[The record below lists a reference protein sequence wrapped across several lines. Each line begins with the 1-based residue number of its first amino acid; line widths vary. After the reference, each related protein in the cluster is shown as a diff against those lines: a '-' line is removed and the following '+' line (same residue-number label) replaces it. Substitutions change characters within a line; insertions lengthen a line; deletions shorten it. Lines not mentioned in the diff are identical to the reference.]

1 MYSKSRKCV
10 QGTVKWA
17 YDQAVRCAPC
27 HGKVFEIMWT
37 EYCRQ
42 RAYPEDLL
50 NRVHALAEH
59 VHAQLLKSGTGDAGV
74 EVHSLKQAV
83 NLDGGLC

>member
-1 MYSKSRKCV
+1 
-10 QGTVKWA
+10 
-17 YDQAVRCAPC
+17 
-27 HGKVFEIMWT
+27 MWT